1 MTAKSSVNA
10 RLQLLPAVDVSDGQA
25 VRLTQGN
32 SNSETQYGSAVEA
45 ARLWLDAG
53 AEWIHLADLDAA
65 FSRGHNRE
73 ALAEVVANA
82 GGAKVQLSGGIRD
95 LAALETLLD
104 LGAER
109 IVLSTMALQDAEF
122 VREAIEQ
129 HRELIAVGLDVRGD
143 RLVAR
148 GQTAEGMLLAE
159 ALELLE
165 RFDCRRYVVTDVT
178 RDGTLGGPNYE
189 LLSLVMSQTKKPVV
203 ASGGIASLNDIR
215 ELRSMVGDGLE
226 GAILGKALY
235 AKNFTI
241 EQALET
247 AGENDF

>member
-1 MTAKSSVNA
+1 MTTSNSANAK
-10 RLQLLPAVDVSDGQA
+10 LQLLPAVDVSDGKA

-32 SNSETQYGSAVEA
+32 SNSETQYGSAVDA

-53 AEWIHLADLDAA
+53 SEWVHLADLDAA

-73 ALAEVVANA
+73 VLAEVVADA
-82 GGAKVQLSGGIRD
+82 GDAKVQLSGGIRD
-95 LAALETLLD
+95 LATLEAMLE

-109 IVLSTMALQDAEF
+109 IVLSTMALQDSDF
-122 VREAIEQ
+122 VRQALEQ
-129 HRELIAVGLDVRGD
+129 HRELIAVGLDIRAD

-148 GQTAEGMLLAE
+148 GQTAEGMLLTE
-159 ALELLE
+159 ALEMLE

-215 ELRSMVGDGLE
+215 ELRLMVGAGLE